1 MWRLGAAACTNADLV
16 LKQLIL
22 KCYTSLCLLSS
33 LYTFIISDPRVSFGI
48 REKHHLDTVVMS
60 TSVKSFTPHVCLK
73 LTRNV
78 NLAW

>member
-22 KCYTSLCLLSS
+22 QCYTSLCYLHFTL
-33 LYTFIISDPRVSFGI
+33 IISDPRVSFGI
-48 REKHHLDTVVMS
+48 REKHLLDTVVMS